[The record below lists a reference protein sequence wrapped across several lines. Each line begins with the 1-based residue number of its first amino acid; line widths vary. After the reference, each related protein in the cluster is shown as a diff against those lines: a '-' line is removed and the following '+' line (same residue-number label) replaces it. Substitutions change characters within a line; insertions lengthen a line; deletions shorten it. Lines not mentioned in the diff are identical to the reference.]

1 MKQRK
6 FLSGILF
13 LLMLLPAFPASAQQ
27 VRLSADRDSIRYGER
42 VRLHLLVEG
51 VKQGDSIRVQPRG
64 GGLEIV
70 KQTDWDTLR
79 KGNPLTLA
87 RDWWLTGWDVGD
99 YTIPAWQVRVGN
111 KVLQTDSLHI
121 RVADMKVDTLQPA
134 WLTPKE
140 AVDPGKP
147 AKPVRLGKATSL
159 LTWLMLFWLAALLVV
174 VGTVLYVLRKAKPGP
189 PAAKEA
195 YMRSFNEWEQ
205 LKAGK
210 GLIDDSNAF
219 YTRLTDI
226 LRAYMERALGIPALE
241 MVSQLLLGKLKN
253 FRFENNATFPDELL
267 KRLEDMFRRADL
279 AKFAKFVPTL
289 PQRDA
294 DLETA
299 KDFLDY
305 AHQVL
310 EEIESEKREQAE
322 RLRKEAARR
331 SRTRNAVIIGLF
343 LLLMVPVAYVV
354 SKGLQSRLN
363 NAQNPWVWKLNNIPQ
378 PKDWYAVSYGPVPSL
393 AFRTPVVPKAVSLA
407 DSLHSRYPDVA
418 VLTGSLDG
426 TELVV
431 LTATAKPGEK
441 TDVAGILQSA
451 LPQSEL
457 TSHTAQWLADASGK
471 IKKVKDSQ
479 GRLWWIRFW
488 REGNQA
494 RLLAIRAPEKG
505 VAGQMAELIAASA
518 RLVEPQNKTP

>member
-1 MKQRK
+1 MKGNL
-6 FLSGILF
+6 FSGILLF
-13 LLMLLPAFPASAQQ
+13 LMMLTAFEVRAQQ
-27 VRLSADRDSIRYGER
+27 ARLSADRDSIRYGER

-51 VKQGDSIRVQPRG
+51 VKQGDSVRVQPRG

-79 KGNPLTLA
+79 KGNRLTLA
-87 RDWWLTGWDVGD
+87 RDWWLTGWDAGD
-99 YTIPAWQVRVGN
+99 YIIPAWQVRVGK

-159 LTWLMLFWLAALLVV
+159 LTWLMLIWLAALLVV
-174 VGTVLYVLRKAKPGP
+174 VGTVLYVLRKAKTGTQ
-189 PAAKEA
+189 ATKEA

-210 GLIDDSNAF
+210 GLIDDPNAF
-219 YTRLTDI
+219 YTQLTDI

-241 MVSQLLLGKLKN
+241 MVSQLLLGKLKDY
-253 FRFENNATFPDELL
+253 RFENNTGFPDELL
-267 KRLEDMFRRADL
+267 SRLEEMFRR
-279 AKFAKFVPTL
+279 
-289 PQRDA
+289 A

-331 SRTRNAVIIGLF
+331 SRKRDAVIIGLF
-343 LLLMVPVAYVV
+343 LLIMVPVVYVV
-354 SKGLQSRLN
+354 SKGLQSQLN
-363 NAQNPWVWKLNNIPQ
+363 NAQNPWVWRLNNIPQ
-378 PKDWYAVSYGPVPSL
+378 PKDWYAVSYGPAPSL

-451 LPQSEL
+451 LPESEL
-457 TSHTAQWLADASGK
+457 TSHTAQWLDDASGK
-471 IKKVKDSQ
+471 IRKVKDSQ

-488 REGNQA
+488 REGNQT

-505 VAGQMAELIAASA
+505 VAGQMAELITASA